1 MLKQTDQGW
10 VIAFGGA
17 TQAVRDLLRLVGI
30 DALSRTDRVRATVDM
45 LIGFGPANIIVSLA
59 MSGVYALRFGQ
70 PEMVLAAL
78 PMLGAVGM
86 IRVLFGGNRA
96 VRAAMPIDQLNRRVY
111 VYSVLNALGWFFLI
125 GALGMAPLPE
135 DRIGIACMTVAV
147 ICVGGTV
154 FTLMPGAGLILMA
167 ILGFRLWLNLL
178 PSVAVPSIYAAALT
192 AFVLIQTFLNSGQAR
207 LFSDRHRSTLELAAL
222 ERRRADEAARA
233 SDEQRALERRHA
245 EARASEDARTAR
257 AHHALMAEHAQ
268 RFETSVM
275 AVVDALGDAVS
286 QLGGS
291 TKRLIRVGDASAVHV
306 GAVRDRAESAG
317 AAITAV
323 QAAAA
328 RLRDSI
334 ALIGHQVDGQVQ
346 ATATAEAAS
355 ARARH
360 RAEALAESSRMVRG
374 ITAEIE
380 RIAARTNTLALN
392 ALIEAAHSGE
402 AGRGFAVVAGEVKA
416 LAAQTRSAAVG
427 IAQHIADMDHNAHDV
442 VSSIEAMAAN
452 VEEIA
457 AGAGDIARAIAGQ
470 SQVTNGIF
478 ASVIRATESGQ
489 AVEADL
495 KALAEQAG
503 TAITL
508 AKSIAEVTGSV
519 RSQSASLGAAS
530 AAFDTRLREG

>member
-10 VIAFGGA
+10 VIVFGRA
-17 TQAVRDLLRLVGI
+17 TLAVRDLSRLLGI
-30 DALSRTDRVRATVDM
+30 DALSRADRVRATVET
-45 LIGFGPANIIVSLA
+45 LIDIGPINVLIALA
-59 MSGVYALRFGQ
+59 MGGAYALRFNQ
-70 PEMVLAAL
+70 PQMVIAAL
-78 PMLGAVGM
+78 PILGAVALQ
-86 IRVLFGGNRA
+86 ILLFGGDRTR
-96 VRAAMPIDQLNRRVY
+96 RAAMPVDLLNRRVY
-111 VYSVLNALGWFFLI
+111 GYAVINAVCWFILI
-125 GALGMAPLPE
+125 AALDSAPLAE
-135 DRIGIACMTVAV
+135 DRIGIVCMTAV
-147 ICVGGTV
+147 IICVGGTV
-154 FTLMPGAGLILMA
+154 FTLMPGAGLAFMA
-167 ILGFRLWLNLL
+167 VLGVRLWLTLL
-178 PSVAVPSIYAAALT
+178 PSVAVPSIYVGAVSVFIL
-192 AFVLIQTFLNSGQAR
+192 VQTFLNSGQAR

-222 ERRRADEAARA
+222 ERERAEDAVRA
-233 SDEQRALERRHA
+233 SEEQGVLERRHA
-245 EARASEDARTAR
+245 EARASEDARIAR

-306 GAVRDRAESAG
+306 GAVRDRAVTAG
-317 AAITAV
+317 AAVTAV
-323 QAAAA
+323 QVAAA

-334 ALIGHQVDGQVQ
+334 VLIGNQVDGQVQ

-360 RAEALAESSRMVRG
+360 RAEALADSSRMVRG

-380 RIAARTNTLALN
+380 RIASRTNTLALN

-427 IAQHIADMDHNAHDV
+427 IAKHIADMDHNAHDV

-452 VEEIA
+452 VDEIA
-457 AGAGDIARAIAGQ
+457 TGAGDIARAIAGQ

-478 ASVIRATESGQ
+478 ASVERATESGQ

-503 TAITL
+503 TAIAL